1 MNRRLPNLDLVQS
14 EIGDYVEETRNRYS
28 ESILAEALDSQ
39 YSGGVEGKK
48 KDITLLKI

>member
-1 MNRRLPNLDLVQS
+1 LDLVQS
-14 EIGDYVEETRNRYS
+14 EIGDYVEETCNRNR
-28 ESILAEALDSQ
+28 ESILAEALDPK